1 MTTGG
6 VSFGVWVTLDVTLAE
21 SLGVTRGVGGGRTH
35 RLFCGTIVLICVR
48 TDMLSYFVVINKYL

>member
-21 SLGVTRGVGGGRTH
+21 SLGVTRGVGGGRT
-35 RLFCGTIVLICVR
+35 RGIFRGGIVLFILDGHVKFFY
-48 TDMLSYFVVINKYL
+48 TM